1 MEEDHFWLGS
11 KREDGSEDCPRLQMA
26 HSQDHE
32 YIPGVLKFPDPLKD
46 SLTFKYHNPTEQVFD
61 TDIWEVFQIQ
71 TRAHCYL
78 LKYVGD
84 Y

>member
-1 MEEDHFWLGS
+1 
-11 KREDGSEDCPRLQMA
+11 MA
-26 HSQDHE
+26 HSQDHD
-32 YIPGVLKFPDPLKD
+32 YIPEVLKFPDPLKD

-71 TRAHCYL
+71 ARAHCYL

-84 Y
+84 YWKPYCKQRKSVRKKTIHCMIVFI